1 MKQPIK
7 IAYCIPELTVA
18 SGMERVLT
26 LKMNYLADVL
36 GYDIYVIQTENKE
49 LPPYYPLSEKVHII
63 HLDLNFNHIYTTA
76 KYLWQRLWKYSQLQ
90 RIYKKR
96 LTEALM
102 QIRPD
107 ITISV
112 LRREINF
119 LTSIKDGSLKIGEF
133 HFSRHNYRSLEHQK
147 FLPHFVRRK
156 LSELWIGQLIN
167 KLRKL
172 DRFVVLTDEDKEMW
186 PELDNV
192 IRIYNPISFKVEH
205 TAEGT
210 AHRAIAVGRYT
221 YQKGFDILLPAWQIV
236 SRKHPDWELE
246 IFGAG
251 DRAAYQEQARK
262 LDIEKTCHLNG
273 ITNDI
278 ATEMRRSS
286 IFILSSRY
294 EGFGMVITEAMA
306 CGIPPVAFACPC
318 GPRDIITDGKDG
330 LLAENGNIESL
341 AEKIIYLI
349 EHEAQRQQMGKQA
362 QQRIRKFHLDT
373 IMQQWDELFKKLLS

>member
-119 LTSIKDGSLKIGEF
+119 LTSIKD
-133 HFSRHNYRSLEHQK
+133 
-147 FLPHFVRRK
+147 
-156 LSELWIGQLIN
+156 GQLIN

-349 EHEAQRQQMGKQA
+349 EHEAQRQQMGK
-362 QQRIRKFHLDT
+362 FHLDT

>member
-1 MKQPIK
+1 
-7 IAYCIPELTVA
+7 
-18 SGMERVLT
+18 
-26 LKMNYLADVL
+26 MNYLADVL

-192 IRIYNPISFKVEH
+192 IRIYNPISLK
-205 TAEGT
+205 
-210 AHRAIAVGRYT
+210 
-221 YQKGFDILLPAWQIV
+221 
-236 SRKHPDWELE
+236 
-246 IFGAG
+246 
-251 DRAAYQEQARK
+251 
-262 LDIEKTCHLNG
+262 
-273 ITNDI
+273 
-278 ATEMRRSS
+278 
-286 IFILSSRY
+286 
-294 EGFGMVITEAMA
+294 
-306 CGIPPVAFACPC
+306 
-318 GPRDIITDGKDG
+318 
-330 LLAENGNIESL
+330 
-341 AEKIIYLI
+341 
-349 EHEAQRQQMGKQA
+349 
-362 QQRIRKFHLDT
+362 
-373 IMQQWDELFKKLLS
+373 